1 MMKMMHLDD
10 KTLRSALRSGYYKL
24 SADKEMIN
32 SLNVF
37 PVPDGDTGTNM
48 SLTLKTAIEMV
59 EKDESSKTGEILRS
73 FSKGSL
79 MGARGNSG
87 VILSQIFGGLA
98 RGAEN
103 SNSLSVGEFIKALEK
118 SVEVAYKAV
127 MKPVEGTILTV
138 IRQSTQWVKE
148 VEGVELLDF
157 EAFFSLLLEKAH
169 LSLKGTPELLPILK
183 QSGVV
188 DAGGQGLCSIFE
200 GFLSALKGEEIILKE
215 EEGSEHVHFLQE
227 PTDIH
232 FTYCTEFI
240 LRADKNSNEELKEK
254 ILEMGD
260 SVVFVQDEDIVKV
273 HLHTNNPGVA
283 LETALKYGNLLN
295 IKIDNMKVQ
304 HETIMGVHHDNRD
317 KLIIE
322 EEIEIKNVA
331 VIAVAAGEGFKNI
344 FTDLGVSAVIQGGQT
359 MNPSTEDILEEVEKI
374 KANHIVILP
383 NNSNIILAAEQAKA
397 MSDKDIY
404 VVETKTVPQ
413 GISAMMGYDPF
424 GNIEDNIE
432 SMKEGLDVST
442 IQITYSVRNT
452 KIQGFVIKEKDI
464 LCIKDGEIVA
474 VEKTPEKALRKML
487 DLYGSTYDLITVY
500 VGEDTDLGKS
510 QKIIDENHKKNP
522 DVEIE
527 LYRGDQPVYYYIM
540 SLE

>member
-1 MMKMMHLDD
+1 MEIMQLDD
-10 KTLRSALRSGYYKL
+10 KTLRSMLRAGYYKL
-24 SADKEMIN
+24 NADKEMVN

-59 EKDESSKTGEILRS
+59 DKEDSKQTGEILRS
-73 FSKGSL
+73 FSRGSL

-98 RGAEN
+98 RGTEN
-103 SNSLSVGEFIKALEK
+103 TKTLGVKDFIKALDE

-138 IRQSTQWVKE
+138 IRQSTQWIKE

-157 EAFFSLLLEKAH
+157 ETFFALLLEKAQ
-169 LSLKGTPELLPILK
+169 LSLKGTPDLLPILK

-200 GFLSALKGEEIILKE
+200 GFLASIRGEEVLFAE
-215 EEGSEHVHFLQE
+215 ENDAIEHTAYHPE
-227 PTDIH
+227 ATDIH
-232 FTYCTEFI
+232 FAYCTEFI
-240 LRADKNSNEELKEK
+240 LRAREKSNEKLKEK

-260 SVVFVQDEDIVKV
+260 SVVYVQDEDIVKI

-283 LETALKYGNLLN
+283 LETALEYGSLLN
-295 IKIDNMKVQ
+295 IKIDNMKIQ
-304 HETIMGVHHDNRD
+304 HETIMGIDHKEEENI
-317 KLIIE
+317 IIE
-322 EEIEIKNVA
+322 EEIKNVA
-331 VIAVAAGEGFKNI
+331 VIAVAAGKGFKDI
-344 FTDLGVSAVIQGGQT
+344 FTDLGVSAVIEGGQT
-359 MNPSTEDILEEVEKI
+359 MNPSTEDIMAEVDKI
-374 KANHIVILP
+374 KANHILILP
-383 NNSNIILAAEQAKA
+383 NNSNIILAAQQAQN
-397 MSDKDIY
+397 MSQRSIH
-404 VVETKTVPQ
+404 VVETKTIPQ
-413 GISAMMGYDPF
+413 GIAAMMGFDPF
-424 GNIEDNIE
+424 GDIEENIE
-432 SMKEGLDVST
+432 SMEDFFDVST

-474 VEKTPEKALRKML
+474 VEKTPEKALRKVL
-487 DLYGSTYDLITVY
+487 ELYSSTYDFITIY
-500 VGEDTDLGKS
+500 GGEESSSGRTK
-510 QKIIDENHKKNP
+510 KIIDEIQKKNEEI
-522 DVEIE
+522 EIE
-527 LYRGDQPVYYYIM
+527 LYQGDQPVYYYIL

>member
-413 GISAMMGYDPF
+413 GISAMMGYDPI